1 MRAPLTFVL
10 LLACA
15 AGAKKKAALGKKR
28 RPADRRPPTG
38 RPLPVAEAWAAAP
51 RLCEGGTR
59 ASSRPMLIFV
69 HVFKCAGTTTRRTLQ
84 GWAKARDG
92 CAYASAGKCGRK
104 RGSASVCTVDGRPWQ
119 PIHPSLDIVAGHVLY
134 NTFATPRPAIYV
146 TCLREPLNL
155 KISAVLYV
163 RYGKNRRSVSAVA
176 AEISASFRKADRP
189 YDNFLKRLGAKYGDP
204 VHERI
209 PKALAAAHAA
219 RAIAALESTFAVV
232 GLTERYALFYAQL
245 AALLPGGSP
254 EFWAREVARRENPSA
269 YSTSV
274 VRNAIEPAALAA
286 INATLVYERRVYD
299 AAVAIHDRRCAKY
312 LGEDACR

>member
-1 MRAPLTFVL
+1 
-10 LLACA
+10 
-15 AGAKKKAALGKKR
+15 
-28 RPADRRPPTG
+28 
-38 RPLPVAEAWAAAP
+38 
-51 RLCEGGTR
+51 
-59 ASSRPMLIFV
+59 MLIFV
-69 HVFKCAGTTTRRTLQ
+69 HLFKCAGTTTRRTLQ
-84 GWAKARDG
+84 RWAKARDG

-104 RGSASVCTVDGRPWQ
+104 RGSAARASSAAAVCTVNGRPWL
-119 PIHPSLDIVAGHVLY
+119 PIHPSLDIVVGHVLY

-155 KISAVLYV
+155 KISAAFYY
-163 RYGKNRRSVSAVA
+163 RKNRGSVSAVA

-204 VHERI
+204 VHERV

-232 GLTERYALFYAQL
+232 GLTERYAIFYAQL

-286 INATLVYERRVYD
+286 MNATLVYERRVYD
-299 AAVAIHDRRCAKY
+299 AAVAIHDRRCAEY
-312 LGEDACR
+312 LGADACS